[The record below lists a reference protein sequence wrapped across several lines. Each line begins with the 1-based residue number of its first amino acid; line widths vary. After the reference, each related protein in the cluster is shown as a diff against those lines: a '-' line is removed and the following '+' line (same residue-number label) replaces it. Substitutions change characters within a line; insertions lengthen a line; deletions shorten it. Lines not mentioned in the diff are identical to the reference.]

1 MFGGKEKVPNQDY
14 KEKLVESMRPVAS
27 VCAFSLK
34 LGGKAGLRAGGAKT
48 KDPGRTNWNL

>member
-1 MFGGKEKVPNQDY
+1 
-14 KEKLVESMRPVAS
+14 MRPVAS